1 MYGAADAVDAANMPT
16 HAATAKI
23 DRVRFMFPVSPSV
36 RKNFSPE
43 KFSPPRGDYDRPLD
57 VAVTGNK

>member
-1 MYGAADAVDAANMPT
+1 MPT